1 MDERQQSG
9 EDGSPD
15 GVQVRLVFARP
26 SGRCRIFARLA
37 WAVAASAIA
46 IAVNTA
52 LLSAADHFHLVTARG
67 GLLSLLLQIA
77 RGYITVSPNYQTYV
91 FQQAFHVAVGIVM
104 GIAYAFLF
112 ASLPGSAW
120 RRGATCGALVWLV
133 NACIVLPM
141 IHQGFA
147 GYRVINVGGMVYFA
161 GAHMVFFLL
170 CAVLFERFYYVRS
183 TGDATTDSAMC

>member
-1 MDERQQSG
+1 VCKRFSG
-9 EDGSPD
+9 S
-15 GVQVRLVFARP
+15 R
-26 SGRCRIFARLA
+26 SGRRRIFARLA
-37 WAVAASAIA
+37 CAVAASAIA

-77 RGYITVSPNYQTYV
+77 RGYATVSTVFQTYV

-104 GIAYAFLF
+104 GIAYAFVF

-120 RRGATCGALVWLV
+120 RRGATYGALVWLV

-147 GYRVINVGGMVYFA
+147 GYRVISVGGMVYFA
-161 GAHMVFFLL
+161 GAHMAFFLL
-170 CAVLFERFYYVRS
+170 CAVLFERFYYKRS
-183 TGDATTDSAMC
+183 TGDATTNSAL